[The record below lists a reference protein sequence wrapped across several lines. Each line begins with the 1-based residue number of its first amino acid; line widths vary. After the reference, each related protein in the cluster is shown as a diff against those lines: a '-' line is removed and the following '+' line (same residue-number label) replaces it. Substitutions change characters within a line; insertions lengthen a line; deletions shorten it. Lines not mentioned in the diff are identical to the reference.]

1 MNKISFLSLDSDEL
15 VSGLDRFSEALMGD
29 LELAVRIESELPE
42 KSTER
47 QKVTAAAELL
57 REAVKLTED
66 IRTSLLYAADRY
78 EQAEE
83 SVKLMIRKKLFLTS
97 GNVTVEKSL
106 TPAQGGL
113 LYGHTLCHDE
123 RLGGMVLKDM
133 AGEKQ

>member
-1 MNKISFLSLDSDEL
+1 
-15 VSGLDRFSEALMGD
+15 MGD

-113 LYGHTLCHDE
+113 LYGHTLCHDK